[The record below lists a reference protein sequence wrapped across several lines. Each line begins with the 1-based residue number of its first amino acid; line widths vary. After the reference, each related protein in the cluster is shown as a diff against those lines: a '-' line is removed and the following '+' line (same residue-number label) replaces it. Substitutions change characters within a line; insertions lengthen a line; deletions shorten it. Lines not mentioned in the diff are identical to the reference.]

1 MDMSTLKER
10 LEEALAAAGFPGLI
24 TERSENK
31 TRWTQD
37 PNNWYNKPE
46 VPVELEIKL
55 SAVLGDNPEWY
66 SGVLPKWSYDWHSK
80 AILRFVPLPA
90 DEPRNE
96 CLQNLAKGTRSVF
109 QPYWLRCPPKQ
120 LNLETLDMTWY
131 EDKQCISLYQKHRP
145 FREMHE
151 YRDFQYYNDKMI
163 RDVVKSVQALKRIH
177 DLAQPALETINNSI
191 TGFRA
196 QIKKVK
202 AKNGLLNE
210 REKAKIKQ

>member
-1 MDMSTLKER
+1 MSTLKER

-24 TERSENK
+24 TERTEDK
-31 TRWTQD
+31 TRWTKD
-37 PNNWYNKPE
+37 SNNWYNKPE
-46 VPVELEIKL
+46 VPVEFEIKL

-66 SGVLPKWSYDWHSK
+66 SGVLPAWTYHWHSR
-80 AILRFVPLPA
+80 AILRFVPLPD
-90 DEPRNE
+90 DEPQNE
-96 CLQNLAKGTRSVF
+96 CLRNLPRGTRSVF
-109 QPYWLRCPPKQ
+109 QPMWLRCPAKH
-120 LNLETLDMTWY
+120 LNLDQLDMTWN
-131 EDKQCISLYQKHRP
+131 ESKQCISLYQKHRP

-151 YRDFQYYNDKMI
+151 YGDFQYYDDKMI
-163 RDVVKSVQALKRIH
+163 SDVVRSVQALKRIH
-177 DLAQPALETINNSI
+177 DLAQPALETINNSM